1 MLLYLLFLC
10 SICSFQCYLRNNPTF
25 TQNTNNIKFRNKI
38 TFTQCQSRDIESSL
52 NAKLILGIGFGLG
65 LLGFHPVN
73 ADNNNSNINKKQ
85 STLTSKDS
93 ASQAYIKLSKLPRL
107 ESAINEAAKSKS
119 KDLLSI
125 DEQGRARNSL
135 LLLVNDDQRSLQ
147 KLQTEQKRLEAII
160 KQSNIPSSHIT
171 TITPTSAPD
180 LSKLKRVKAEV
191 DATVRKAVQILN
203 ADQDRLRRL
212 NIKLDS

>member
-85 STLTSKDS
+85 STITSKDS

-135 LLLVNDDQRSLQ
+135 LLLVNDDKRSLQ
-147 KLQTEQKRLEAII
+147 KLRTEQNRLETVI
-160 KQSNIPSSHIT
+160 KHSTAQSSHT
-171 TITPTSAPD
+171 TPTSTSTD

-203 ADQDRLRRL
+203 ADQDRIRKL

>member
-1 MLLYLLFLC
+1 MLCFVLL
-10 SICSFQCYLRNNPTF
+10 ICFIGSFQCYLRNNPTF

-38 TFTQCQSRDIESSL
+38 TSTQCQSRDIESSL
-52 NAKLILGIGFGLG
+52 NAKLILGIGLGLG

-73 ADNNNSNINKKQ
+73 ADNNSNNKKQ

-135 LLLVNDDQRSLQ
+135 LLLVNDDQRSLS
-147 KLQTEQKRLEAII
+147 KLQAEQKRLETVI
-160 KQSNIPSSHIT
+160 KQSNTQSSHT
-171 TITPTSAPD
+171 TVPTSAPD
-180 LSKLKRVKAEV
+180 ISKLKRVKAEV

>member
-1 MLLYLLFLC
+1 MLRYLLFLC
-10 SICSFQCYLRNNPTF
+10 SISGFQCYLRNNPTF
-25 TQNTNNIKFRNKI
+25 TQNTNNIKSRNKI
-38 TFTQCQSRDIESSL
+38 TLTQCQSRDLESTL
-52 NAKLILGIGFGLG
+52 NAKLILGIGLGLG

-73 ADNNNSNINKKQ
+73 ADNNSNNNKKQ
-85 STLTSKDS
+85 SSITSKDS

-135 LLLVNDDQRSLQ
+135 LLLVNDDKRSLQ
-147 KLQTEQKRLEAII
+147 KLRTEQNRLETVI
-160 KQSNIPSSHIT
+160 KHSTAQSSHT
-171 TITPTSAPD
+171 TPTSTSTD

-203 ADQDRLRRL
+203 ADQDRIRKL